1 MVQKRGAQA
10 CRGQCVS
17 ARRLEEA
24 VVDALYR
31 IAAESDG
38 TLRRTLPLDRMV
50 WRDLNE
56 PEKRQI
62 LKTAVERII
71 CDRRKRQVTIR
82 LKPAVTADSRGSTVT
97 VRLTNSAA
105 VDRTAPPQP
114 KTLIAET
121 TEKGRP
127 RITQLL
133 ALAVRLEQLLA
144 NGTAKDY
151 ADLARLGGVSR
162 ARITQILNL
171 RNLAPAIQ
179 EQILFLNGN
188 GREKDLTERAVRR
201 VSGTLDWRRQ
211 VKLFTKLR
219 TNGV

>member
-1 MVQKRGAQA
+1 MGWSFV
-10 CRGQCVS
+10 
-17 ARRLEEA
+17 
-24 VVDALYR
+24 
-31 IAAESDG
+31 
-38 TLRRTLPLDRMV
+38 RT
-50 WRDLNE
+50 
-56 PEKRQI
+56 
-62 LKTAVERII
+62 
-71 CDRRKRQVTIR
+71 
-82 LKPAVTADSRGSTVT
+82 
-97 VRLTNSAA
+97 
-105 VDRTAPPQP
+105 PQP

-211 VKLFTKLR
+211 V
-219 TNGV
+219 